1 MAVELST
8 ASTMA
13 PDPYLLLLDLFI
25 LRGLQLE
32 PKIVNTG
39 TSLYLDPHGNSAVSH
54 AHFSLIIHHYFEN
67 NIQIFEYEILYIL
80 GIKNLQHNDILI
92 FFLFS

>member
-13 PDPYLLLLDLFI
+13 PDPYLLWLDLV
-25 LRGLQLE
+25 LVGVQLE

-54 AHFSLIIHHYFEN
+54 AHFFLIIHHYFEN
-67 NIQIFEYEILYIL
+67 NNQIYEYEILYIL

>member
-13 PDPYLLLLDLFI
+13 PDPYLLLLDLVNM
-25 LRGLQLE
+25 RVQLE
-32 PKIVNTG
+32 EKIVNTG

-67 NIQIFEYEILYIL
+67 YMQ
-80 GIKNLQHNDILI
+80 KN
-92 FFLFS
+92 

>member
-13 PDPYLLLLDLFI
+13 PDPYLLWLDLI
-25 LRGLQLE
+25 IVGVQRE

-54 AHFSLIIHHYFEN
+54 AHFSLITHHYFEK
-67 NIQIFEYEILYIL
+67 NIQIFEFGILY
-80 GIKNLQHNDILI
+80 
-92 FFLFS
+92 SAA